1 MKKCLEQDVIT
12 ALEFWDVDGLTMKKF
27 HYDKK
32 EVDFDEVFSDI
43 VKNRSQMGYY
53 IVIREGN
60 YGGRSREDT
69 VQGQGNNGQR

>member
-1 MKKCLEQDVIT
+1 MVCGSNGGVSMKRYLEQDVI
-12 ALEFWDVDGLTMKKF
+12 AVLEFWDVDGLTMKKF

-53 IVIREGN
+53 S
-60 YGGRSREDT
+60 Y
-69 VQGQGNNGQR
+69 

>member
-1 MKKCLEQDVIT
+1 MKVQSMVYGSKGGVIMKKCLEQDVIT

-32 EVDFDEVFSDI
+32 EVDFDEVSSDI

-53 IVIREGN
+53 T
-60 YGGRSREDT
+60 Y
-69 VQGQGNNGQR
+69 

>member
-32 EVDFDEVFSDI
+32 EVDFDEVLSDI

-53 IVIREGN
+53 T
-60 YGGRSREDT
+60 Y
-69 VQGQGNNGQR
+69 

>member
-1 MKKCLEQDVIT
+1 MVCGSKGGVTMKRYLEQDVI
-12 ALEFWDVDGLTMKKF
+12 AVLEFWDVDGLTMKKF

-53 IVIREGN
+53 S
-60 YGGRSREDT
+60 Y
-69 VQGQGNNGQR
+69 

>member
-1 MKKCLEQDVIT
+1 MVDGSKGDVIMKKSLEQDVIA
-12 ALEFWDVDGLTMKKF
+12 ALEFWDVDGLTMKKV

-53 IVIREGN
+53 T
-60 YGGRSREDT
+60 Y
-69 VQGQGNNGQR
+69 